1 MLSRTEL
8 EKAIE
13 RALSRARGVVLVG
26 PRQAGKSTLAQ
37 RFLDRDSP
45 NYFDLEYPPHAQRL
59 AQATGVLEG
68 LQGQV
73 VIDEIQ
79 RKPELFPLLRVLMD
93 RSNAPGQFLL
103 LGSASPSLLRQ
114 AGESLLGRIET
125 VEVGG
130 FDLQEA
136 CLQNGE
142 WNASAAQTLWLRGGF
157 PLSYLAATDN
167 DSMVWRHNAI
177 ANHVQVDLPQ
187 FGLNV
192 APPMMMRFW
201 NMLAHFHGQVWSASH
216 PARSMGVS
224 EPTVRRYLDVLTQTM
239 MVRQLQP
246 WHENL
251 GKRQVKAP
259 KIYFR
264 DTGLLHALLGI
275 QDAAM
280 AEYVLAKLP
289 DGAR

>member
-59 AQATGVLEG
+59 TQATGVLEG
-68 LQGQV
+68 LQGRV

-93 RSNAPGQFLL
+93 RSNTPGQFLL

-136 CLQNGE
+136 CLQNK
-142 WNASAAQTLWLRGGF
+142 ACC
-157 PLSYLAATDN
+157 
-167 DSMVWRHNAI
+167 
-177 ANHVQVDLPQ
+177 
-187 FGLNV
+187 
-192 APPMMMRFW
+192 
-201 NMLAHFHGQVWSASH
+201 
-216 PARSMGVS
+216 RS
-224 EPTVRRYLDVLTQTM
+224 
-239 MVRQLQP
+239 
-246 WHENL
+246 
-251 GKRQVKAP
+251 
-259 KIYFR
+259 
-264 DTGLLHALLGI
+264 LLE
-275 QDAAM
+275 QS
-280 AEYVLAKLP
+280 
-289 DGAR
+289 GA

>member
-1 MLSRTEL
+1 M
-8 EKAIE
+8 
-13 RALSRARGVVLVG
+13 
-26 PRQAGKSTLAQ
+26 
-37 RFLDRDSP
+37 
-45 NYFDLEYPPHAQRL
+45 EYPPHAQRL

-68 LQGQV
+68 LQGRV

-157 PLSYLAATDN
+157 PLSYLACNGQRQHGLAAQ
-167 DSMVWRHNAI
+167 RHCQSCASGLAAI
-177 ANHVQVDLPQ
+177 
-187 FGLNV
+187 
-192 APPMMMRFW
+192 
-201 NMLAHFHGQVWSASH
+201 WSECGTTHDDA
-216 PARSMGVS
+216 
-224 EPTVRRYLDVLTQTM
+224 VL
-239 MVRQLQP
+239 
-246 WHENL
+246 
-251 GKRQVKAP
+251 
-259 KIYFR
+259 
-264 DTGLLHALLGI
+264 
-275 QDAAM
+275 
-280 AEYVLAKLP
+280 EYVGPFPRAGLVGVASSEVHGCVRANGETLSGRADP
-289 DGAR
+289 NHDGAPAATVA